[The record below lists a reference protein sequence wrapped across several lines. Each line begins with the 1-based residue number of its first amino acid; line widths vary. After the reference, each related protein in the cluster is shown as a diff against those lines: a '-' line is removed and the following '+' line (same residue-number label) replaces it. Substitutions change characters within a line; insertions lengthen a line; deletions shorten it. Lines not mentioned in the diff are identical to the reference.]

1 MEKLKNN
8 ELKTYTFS
16 SFSAFSEITH
26 FVSTRLGGESEGDFA
41 TLNLSLTIGDESEKV
56 EENRQKLCE
65 KMNISLNKT
74 MFMQLIHGDTVREVK
89 YSDLHENDYHLN
101 IFPETDALI
110 TNEKGICLFVLT
122 ADCVP
127 LIMYEPDSHAIAVI
141 HAGWKGTVKKLA
153 QKTALKMQELY
164 GSNLA
169 NMRVGIAPAA
179 GSCCYEIGAEVE
191 AQFLSAFPNEKEVVL
206 AREGKKYLDLAEANR
221 IQLLEIGLQKENI
234 EMSGICTIC
243 QHETFFSY
251 RKEGGKTGRFGTGI
265 MIKH

>member
-1 MEKLKNN
+1 
-8 ELKTYTFS
+8 
-16 SFSAFSEITH
+16 
-26 FVSTRLGGESEGDFA
+26 
-41 TLNLSLTIGDESEKV
+41 
-56 EENRQKLCE
+56 
-65 KMNISLNKT
+65 
-74 MFMQLIHGDTVREVK
+74 VK

-101 IFPETDALI
+101 VFPETDALI

-127 LIMYEPDSHAIAVI
+127 LVMYEPDSHAIAVI

-179 GSCCYEIGAEVE
+179 GSCCYEIGTEVE
-191 AQFLSAFPNEKEVVL
+191 TQFLAAFPNEKEIIL
-206 AREGKKYLDLAEANR
+206 ARNDKKYLDLAEANR

-234 EMSGICTIC
+234 EMCGICTIC
-243 QHETFFSY
+243 EHETFFSY

-265 MIKH
+265 LLND